1 MSKNEAVKSGVVRE
15 IGCSAPR
22 LDATDKVKGSAV
34 FAADLYPADLL
45 WAGVKRP
52 PFSHARILSIDTA
65 AALAIPGV
73 VAVLTHKDVKG
84 SNRLGIFEKDQP
96 VLADE
101 RVRHYGDAVA
111 LAVAESKE
119 ILAAAL
125 AAVRVEYE
133 ALPALFDPRLAR
145 QSESP
150 LLHPQR
156 ADGNLLIGG
165 EIRRGDAATALEQAA
180 CKVTL
185 TVETGWQEHAFLETQ
200 AGVAQLESDG
210 ALTMT
215 VSTQTPF
222 RDRMELAEAIGLS
235 PARIRVVAPCLGG
248 GFGGKDGITVQGFLA
263 LAALHSGGRPVKL
276 WYSREESI
284 VAGTKRHP
292 LQAEYTLG
300 CDRDGQLLA
309 LSARLLFDTG
319 AYASLGSEV
328 FALAMEN
335 AGGPYRIPNVAI
347 NGAVVYTNNPVA
359 GAFRGFGVPQVAAAM
374 EQTLDELARV
384 AGFDP
389 LELRRKNAVVRGDVS
404 PTGVSLAGTVGI
416 GECLDTLAR
425 HPLWQQRQNWL
436 QAAPRFKRRGVGIA
450 AVAQS
455 IGYGPAIADCG
466 NAKLELLADG
476 RLRVYVGVSDMGQ
489 GNASTYAQI
498 AGHILGQPQE
508 SMELVFPD
516 TARTLPSGSASASRT
531 TFTYGNA
538 LIQAAELL
546 GERIKARAALMISYQ
561 LLHSVKLEDM
571 ALLPGRLQHVPSGR
585 NLPLPLVA
593 TLMDAT
599 ERIVTA
605 SYTAPVN
612 DQPLAS
618 GVNLRMHG
626 FPHRI
631 ASYGVQLAAL
641 EVDTLTGETEVCE
654 LLSCIDAGRV
664 LNPQLYEQQ
673 VQGGAAQGLGYALFE
688 EFVVE
693 QGRIRTGDFST
704 YILPTSLDIP
714 DMLTVPVSSH
724 EPTGPFGMKGIGE
737 IGIDAVLPA
746 VANALAAATGQ
757 RIAGGVLTAEKV
769 LAALEQT
776 GQEARP

>member
-1 MSKNEAVKSGVVRE
+1 MSINNRPAAGFVRE
-15 IGCSAPR
+15 VGCSAPR
-22 LDATDKVKGSAV
+22 LDAIDKVRGSAV

-45 WAGVKRP
+45 WAGVKRSEYP
-52 PFSHARILSIDTA
+52 HARIVAIDTA

-73 VAVLTHKDVKG
+73 VAALTYKDIKG

-96 VLADE
+96 ILADE

-111 LAVAESKE
+111 LLVAESKDV
-119 ILAAAL
+119 LAAAI

-133 ALPALFDPRLAR
+133 VLPALFDPVSS
-145 QSESP
+145 QQPDSP
-150 LLHPQR
+150 ILHPQR
-156 ADGNLLIGG
+156 PAGNLLIGG
-165 EIRRGDAATALEQAA
+165 EIRRGDVAAALTQVKY
-180 CKVTL
+180 KVTL
-185 TVETGWQEHAFLETQ
+185 TVSTTWQEHAFLETQ

-210 ALTMT
+210 TLTMT

-222 RDRMELAEAIGLS
+222 RDRLELAEAIGVS
-235 PARIRVVAPCLGG
+235 PAKIQVIAPCLGG

-263 LAALHSGGRPVKL
+263 LAAMHSGGRPVKL

-284 VAGTKRHP
+284 LAGTKRHP

-300 CDRDGQLLA
+300 CNSEGELQA

-347 NGAVVYTNNPVA
+347 DGAAVYTNNPVA

-374 EQTLDELARV
+374 EQAIDELAR
-384 AGFDP
+384 AGGFDP
-389 LELRRKNAVVRGDVS
+389 LELRRQNAVVRGDVS
-404 PTGVSLAGTVGI
+404 PTGVNLTGTVGI
-416 GECLDTLAR
+416 CECLDTLAR
-425 HPLWQQRQNWL
+425 HPLWQQRQGWL
-436 QAAPRFKRRGVGIA
+436 AAAPHFKRRGIGIA

-498 AGHILGQPQE
+498 AGHILGQPLE

-538 LIQAAELL
+538 MIRAAELL
-546 GERIKARAALMISYQ
+546 GERIKARAALMVSFQ

-571 ALLPGRLQHVPSGR
+571 VLLPGRLQHVPSGR
-585 NLPLPLVA
+585 SLPLPLVA
-593 TLMDAT
+593 ALMDDT
-599 ERIVTA
+599 ERMATA

-612 DQPLAS
+612 DQPLDS
-618 GVNLRMHG
+618 GANLRTHG
-626 FPHRI
+626 FPHRL
-631 ASYGVQLAAL
+631 ASYGVQLVAL

-688 EFVVE
+688 EFTVE
-693 QGRIRTGDFST
+693 QGRIKTGDLST
-704 YILPTSLDIP
+704 YILPTSLDVP

-724 EPTGPFGMKGIGE
+724 EPAGPFGMKGIGE

-746 VANALAAATGQ
+746 VANALTAATGQ
-757 RIAGGVLTAEKV
+757 RIAGGTLNAEKV
-769 LAALEQT
+769 LAALRHT
-776 GQEARP
+776 GQEAMR